1 MEKFIKDYGILI
13 LVGVAV
19 YWFFIRK
26 KDDEIIDVEEASGYR
41 GRRYIPRYIQE
52 NPCGNPCAGSDCP
65 EGTTCVNS
73 APGNP
78 CGYSCEGAQSGAG
91 ISGVGP
97 SRARRKY
104 RRAGRKYY

>member
-26 KDDEIIDVEEASGYR
+26 KEEEVLAPADEASGYR

-65 EGTTCVNS
+65 AGTTCQNN
-73 APGNP
+73 APGTP
-78 CGYSCEGAQSGAG
+78 CGYSCEGAASSAG
-91 ISGVGP
+91 TYGVGP
-97 SRARRKY
+97 VGRRKY
-104 RRAGRKYY
+104 RRRGRRYY